1 MERDLM
7 SQASSTR
14 SLTRSAAAVGAL
26 VVVLVVVPVL
36 LITEGGS
43 PVPSGG
49 LHRLRQLLASHQ
61 GFDAHIVTSW
71 LVHGA
76 LLLAW
81 VTWSWMAVCIVIEAY
96 SWVTGRP
103 PAHLPGSRT
112 MQAMAACLVGTSM
125 AMISISAT
133 LPASHPGRPAS
144 PVSRPGPS
152 GAFNLRVIDDYGFG
166 LAHPGAEE
174 ASLLD
179 SLHPMSG
186 APPVSPSSASD
197 STVTEEMAIAQPR
210 GAAPG
215 DGPVRIHVVAG
226 RETLWSIAEDQLG
239 SARRWRELAALNYS
253 VPQADGQTLTRSH
266 WIRPGWQ
273 LVLPPTSPNLP
284 EGDTNTASD
293 TYAAGAAPAVELATF
308 RTAQPNAPGS
318 DEITVA
324 RQQPGAGLSTGWV
337 GEVERVGEAPVPLV
351 GAGLLGAG
359 LVSLLERMR
368 RTQQRRREQG
378 GFIRLPDPRRGEME
392 RLLRIGE
399 GRGTVLAIDGV
410 LKLFRRVCIDRG
422 IPVPLVRGVEVHATE
437 IELLVDRPMDRG
449 EFAHPF
455 AVRSDGSSVVILNA
469 DISGVPD
476 DGYNPFPTL
485 VTVGNEA
492 GRSQLV
498 NLEALGSLELVGDP
512 VDCEGVIRALALE
525 MATSYWAD
533 QFDLELVGFGNE
545 LTRFNRVASSSD
557 PELVLQRLQHRR
569 EVGEELLR
577 SSSYRSFS
585 QARIF
590 EDLDTWDP
598 LVVICGPGAV
608 DAERAELVR
617 SGSDPRTGTSVIAP
631 GSGRSA
637 SRVWNV
643 SNGLSSPMDLFS
655 SVPIPQG
662 ITPDQLADIG
672 ELVDTANDHDS
683 VGADAHPYRDMSIPM
698 PLDFRESSV
707 RIRDVRI
714 PTDPES
720 GPIRVGQAREAG
732 TKSGAEV
739 EVAVL
744 GPVEVRG
751 AEHEFSRPWAKEL
764 VVYLAMHPNGAANEA
779 WATALWPDRLM
790 ASSSL
795 HSTASVARRSLG
807 HARDGEDHLP
817 KAHGRLRLAGSVSTD
832 WARFVESA
840 DGRHVEGWK
849 KALELVRGRLFD
861 GLRSSD
867 WPILEGTAPAMEA
880 TIVDVAGRL
889 AGAYLQQGNE
899 VGAEWAARRG
909 LLVSPYDERLYRM
922 LLRAADQAGNPAGV
936 ESVMS
941 ELIRLVADEVEPFDS
956 VHPSTME
963 LYRSLS
969 RRKTVATSRR

>member
-1 MERDLM
+1 MERRLTPRTN
-7 SQASSTR
+7 SSR
-14 SLTRSAAAVGAL
+14 SFTRSAAAVGAL

-49 LHRLRQLLASHQ
+49 LHRLRLLLNSHQ

-81 VTWSWMAVCIVIEAY
+81 VTWSWMAVCIVIEVY
-96 SWVTGRP
+96 SWLTGRA
-103 PAHLPGSRT
+103 PARLPGSRT

-133 LPASHPGRPAS
+133 LPASHPGQPAS
-144 PVSRPGPS
+144 PSVSRPGPL
-152 GAFNLRVIDDYGFG
+152 GAFSLRVIDDYGFG
-166 LAHPGAEE
+166 LAHPGSEE
-174 ASLLD
+174 ATLPAT
-179 SLHPMSG
+179 LHPMSG
-186 APPVSPSSASD
+186 APPVSQPPALD
-197 STVTEEMAIAQPR
+197 WTVTEETTTAQAR
-210 GAAPG
+210 AAAQG
-215 DGPVRIHVVAG
+215 DVPVRIHVVTG

-253 VPQADGQTLTRSH
+253 VPQNDGQTLTRSH

-273 LVLPPTSPNLP
+273 LVLPPATRNLP
-284 EGDTNTASD
+284 EGDTNTEA
-293 TYAAGAAPAVELATF
+293 AAPTVELVTL
-308 RTAQPNAPGS
+308 RTPHQNAPGS
-318 DEITVA
+318 NEIAAA
-324 RQQPGAGLSTGWV
+324 RQQSDAGLSTGWI
-337 GEVERVGEAPVPLV
+337 GEVERVGEAPLPLV

-359 LVSLLERMR
+359 LVTLLERMR
-368 RTQQRRREQG
+368 RTQQRRREHG
-378 GFIRLPDPRRGEME
+378 GLIRLPDPRRGEME

-399 GRGTVLAIDGV
+399 GRGTVLAIDAV
-410 LKLFRRVCIDRG
+410 LKGFRRACIDRG
-422 IPVPLVRGVEVHATE
+422 MPVPLVRGVEVHASE
-437 IELLVDRPMDRG
+437 IELLVDRPMTPG
-449 EFAHPF
+449 EIARPF
-455 AVRSDGSSVVILNA
+455 EVRSEGSSVVILNA
-469 DISGVPD
+469 DISGAPD

-485 VTVGNEA
+485 VTVGNGA
-492 GRSQLV
+492 GRCQLV
-498 NLEALGSLELVGDP
+498 NLEVLGSLELVGDP
-512 VDCEGVIRALALE
+512 DDCEGVIRSLALE
-525 MATSYWAD
+525 MATSFWAD

-545 LTRFNRVASSSD
+545 LTRFNRVASSPD
-557 PELVLQRLQHRR
+557 PESVFQRLRHRQTI
-569 EVGEELLR
+569 GEELLR

-585 QARIF
+585 QARTF

-598 LVVICGPGAV
+598 LVVICGPGVV
-608 DAERAELVR
+608 DDERAELVR
-617 SGSDPRTGTSVIAP
+617 AGSDPRTGSAVIVP
-631 GSGRSA
+631 GSGGST

-643 SNGLSSPMDLFS
+643 SNGLSSPMDLFR

-662 ITPDQLADIG
+662 ITRDQLVDIG
-672 ELVDTANDHDS
+672 ELVDTANDDES
-683 VGADAHPYRDMSIPM
+683 VGVAAHPYRDMSIPM

-707 RIRDVRI
+707 RTRDVRI
-714 PTDPES
+714 PTDLQS
-720 GPIRVGQAREAG
+720 GPLRVDEGREG
-732 TKSGAEV
+732 GGELKVEVEV

-751 AEHEFSRPWAKEL
+751 ADHEFSRPWAKEL

-807 HARDGEDHLP
+807 HAQDGEDHLP
-817 KAHGRLRLAGSVSTD
+817 KAHGRLRLAESVSTD

-867 WPILEGTAPAMEA
+867 WPILEGISPAMEA

-969 RRKTVATSRR
+969 RRKTAATSHR